1 MQLIPVLIL
10 LGAAIMLLSIWET
23 RRLLRLLAD
32 SEYQRVWWVL
42 AGLMTLFVLGY
53 VGVVALI
60 FHGQEALIILLT
72 GWVFFFG
79 ALFVYMVVRTGY
91 LSIDELLRTQA
102 EANEARIAKSAAEKL
117 AQTKSEFLATMS
129 HEIRTPMNGVIGMT
143 QLLLDTKLDA
153 EQRQFAE
160 SVRRCADNLMVII
173 NDILDFSKIE
183 AGKLTFE
190 NIDLDVVEVVENTLE
205 MLAERAHRKGL
216 ELIADIPPDLPR
228 GLRGDPGRLQQVVT
242 NLAANAIKFTDQGE
256 VTIRVRL
263 VGESATDVTLGFR
276 VSDTGIGIPAE
287 TQDRLFKSFS
297 QVDSSTTRKYGGTGL
312 GLAISKQLVGMMGG
326 EIGVESEPGK
336 GSTFWFTA
344 QFEKQTGAP
353 TSAGGGAKSLRGVK
367 VLVVD
372 DNDTNREILRHQ
384 LAAWDMQ
391 IDSAASGSE
400 ALGSLQ
406 AAVHAGAPFDLALLD
421 MQMPGMDGVLLARTI
436 KAEASIA
443 QTRLIMLTSLGS
455 GFRPEELKA
464 AGLDAYLL
472 KPVRQSRLKDTL
484 IEVVAAKSVHAEVS
498 ERDRTR
504 SASLPDEAAIADR
517 PTAVTA
523 AATAHQVAS
532 APQPTTL
539 QHAATVPA
547 AAAGTL
553 AAAPTDLLP
562 LHVLVAEDNE
572 VNQKVT
578 VHLLKKLGCSA
589 DVVVNGLEALQQL
602 RRTRYDVVL
611 MDCQM
616 PEMDGYEATRK
627 IRQLER
633 DASQACQWRA
643 PMHVI
648 AMTAN
653 VMQGDREK
661 CLEAGMDDYVGKP
674 TALPELRAA
683 LLRFCAARG
692 GRDVD
697 FSQRTRQATVA

>member
-1 MQLIPVLIL
+1 MQLTPVLIL
-10 LGAAIMLLSIWET
+10 IGAAIMLLSIWET

-42 AGLMTLFVLGY
+42 TALMALFFIGY
-53 VGVVALI
+53 VGVVTLI

-72 GWVFFFG
+72 GWVFLFG

-102 EANEARIAKSAAEKL
+102 EANEARLAKSAAEKL

-216 ELIADIPPDLPR
+216 ELMADIPPDLPR

-242 NLAANAIKFTDQGE
+242 NLVANAIKFTDQGE

-263 VGESATDVTLGFR
+263 VGETATGVTLGFR
-276 VSDTGIGIPAE
+276 VSDTGIGIPPEAK
-287 TQDRLFKSFS
+287 DRLFKSFS

-326 EIGVESEPGK
+326 EIGVESEAGK
-336 GSTFWFTA
+336 GSTFWFTG

-353 TSAGGGAKSLRGVK
+353 TSAGVAAKCLRGVK

-384 LAAWDMQ
+384 LTAWDMQ

-400 ALGSLQ
+400 ALGALQ

-484 IEVVAAKSVHAEVS
+484 MEVVAAKSAHAEMS

-504 SASLPDEAAIADR
+504 SASTPDEAAIADR

-523 AATAHQVAS
+523 AANAQ
-532 APQPTTL
+532 
-539 QHAATVPA
+539 
-547 AAAGTL
+547 
-553 AAAPTDLLP
+553 PTDLPP

-602 RRTRYDVVL
+602 CRAQYDVVL

-633 DASQACQWRA
+633 DASPACQWRA

-661 CLEAGMDDYVGKP
+661 CREAGMDDYVGKP

-683 LLRFCAARG
+683 LLRICAARS
-692 GRDVD
+692 DTTL
-697 FSQRTRQATVA
+697 TRQTVLTATPFGEGVGRVTATARAGGS